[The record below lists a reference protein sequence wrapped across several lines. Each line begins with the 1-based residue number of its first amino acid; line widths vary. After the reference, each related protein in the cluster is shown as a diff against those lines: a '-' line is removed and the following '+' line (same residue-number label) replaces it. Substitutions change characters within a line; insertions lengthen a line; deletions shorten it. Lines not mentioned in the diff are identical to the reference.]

1 MIIKFHERKI
11 MVKNAIRIGW
21 ILTFLWITIIIGLL
35 ITKPIPLTLNEMGD
49 FIAGVSS
56 PLAFLWVV
64 VGYYQSQQAL
74 IMQAEE
80 LSQNTKALSA
90 QVEEM
95 KKTTEI
101 QENQLL
107 ELKQQHAE
115 LGKNERIKIQPFF
128 DIKFV
133 RLIEGASNNQ
143 YFIIIRFEI
152 ECMSSFARTISL
164 SFGGVES
171 ESNYINYIK
180 EGETKNN
187 TVTVHV
193 KSLKQLNNKEL
204 DIIYY
209 DRNHT
214 LTKQRYRFFHNDVD
228 KNEISFE
235 RFII

>member
-1 MIIKFHERKI
+1 
-11 MVKNAIRIGW
+11 MVKNAVKIGW
-21 ILTFLWITIIIGLL
+21 LLTFIWGVIIICLS
-35 ITKPIPLTLNEMGD
+35 INKPFPSSLNEMGD
-49 FIAGVSS
+49 YFAGISS

-107 ELKQQHAE
+107 ELKQQHAK

-128 DIKFV
+128 DIKFD

-152 ECMSSFARTISL
+152 ECMSSFARSISL

-180 EGETKNN
+180 EGEIKNN

-204 DIIYY
+204 DIVYY

-214 LTKQRYRFFHNDVD
+214 LTKQRYRFFHNDID
-228 KNEISFE
+228 INEISFE
-235 RFII
+235 RFIMM